1 MFVWTDLST
10 FDFAEA
16 RRFYAAT
23 LGWDYAAL
31 ADDYVV
37 GHAGQEP
44 AAGLYPMP
52 ERFQQIGM
60 PSFWMSYIRVADIE
74 ATVQAAE
81 VHGGRIEVRPQ
92 EAPGGGRVALI
103 RDPAGAGFTCYEGDQ
118 LATSQQLRHGLPVWH
133 ELHVSSLERVQAFY
147 GHVFGWT
154 LRATATPD
162 RHEWVSED
170 GAVIAGVR
178 VTPNEVKGD
187 KEYWGVYFAVD
198 DLDQATKRIERAG
211 GQVVASERVGEQE
224 ARLAY
229 DTQEAAFYVIER
241 AGARTSTTGKRTATD
256 RDVKWKAVLGLILVA
271 VAVLFSLDWVWGVL
285 FLLWALADVRLGA
298 THFIEVV
305 ERRRNPVVFW
315 LIVGTWVSL
324 AAYVLLAGWD

>member
-10 FDFAEA
+10 FDLAEA
-16 RRFYAAT
+16 SRFYAVS
-23 LGWDYAAL
+23 LGWNYASL
-31 ADDYVV
+31 TDDYVV
-37 GHAGQEP
+37 GHAGGEP
-44 AAGLYPMP
+44 RAGLYPMP

-60 PSFWMSYIRVADIE
+60 PSFWMSYIRVSDIE
-74 ATVQAAE
+74 ATVQTAE
-81 VHGGRIEVRPQ
+81 AHGGRIEVHPK

-103 RDPAGAGFTCYEGDQ
+103 RDPAGAGFTCYEGYQ
-118 LATSQQLRHGLPVWH
+118 LATSQQHCHGLPAWH

-154 LRATATPD
+154 LRATAAPD
-162 RHEWVSED
+162 RHEWIAED
-170 GAVIAGVR
+170 GAVVAGVR
-178 VTPNEVKGD
+178 VTPNKVKGD

-198 DLDQATKRIERAG
+198 DLDQATTRIERAG
-211 GQVVASERVGEQE
+211 GQVVASERLGEQE

-229 DTQEAAFYVIER
+229 DTQEAAFYVIGW
-241 AGARTSTTGKRTATD
+241 ATQTNTSGDHAATSSG
-256 RDVKWKAVLGLILVA
+256 VKWKALLGLVFIVVAVVLG
-271 VAVLFSLDWVWGVL
+271 LDWVWGVL

-315 LIVGTWVSL
+315 LLVGTWVSL
-324 AAYVLLAGWD
+324 AAYVLLAGWG